1 MCFVSQMLP
10 AKHILLN
17 GFSFFPPSFLR
28 IPRAAPSAQ
37 HLPEPRGNLW
47 GTHGEL
53 QHNTHTHPL
62 AFIPP
67 LLKGKGQQG
76 SGQLHAA
83 GSREEQ
89 HRGHPQG
96 KATAGAYSRRSLPC
110 RSPEHGVSLPPYRKA
125 KRNPRVR
132 DPTAR
137 PGAEPSSWCS
147 ALSCGSAGSFASCAE
162 LTWGSAVAS
171 GPMAGQTDR
180 QPSQQ
185 GQLPPRSPRPWLPNS
200 SALGEGAHL
209 QKKSEIHS
217 KFIKKGNC
225 RVSRGSAGP
234 AAADV
239 SRQLPD
245 VGVGAAPGVSSVPS
259 LYSCPH
265 LPLTRG

>member
-1 MCFVSQMLP
+1 MVSP
-10 AKHILLN
+10 
-17 GFSFFPPSFLR
+17 FFPPLFFTS
-28 IPRAAPSAQ
+28 PEQ
-37 HLPEPRGNLW
+37 HLLHSISLSPG
-47 GTHGEL
+47 GTCGERME
-53 QHNTHTHPL
+53 NCSTTHTHPL
-62 AFIPP
+62 AFIPL

-137 PGAEPSSWCS
+137 LGAEPSSWRS

-162 LTWGSAVAS
+162 LTWSSAVAS